1 MKKRMVSILL
11 TACLVLALLP
21 VSALADGDFV
31 EKDGVLVKYTGKGGD
46 LVIPDGF
53 TKIEMSAF
61 KDCGGLTSVTIPGSV
76 DLIGTF
82 AFTGCGSL
90 GSVIMRPGVRVISA
104 YAFYGCDGLISVGIP
119 SSVTRIG
126 GGAFLGCHEITEVY
140 YEGSEEQWRAIRIST
155 ENENLE
161 NATIHYNSTA
171 PAPADAASP
180 VGVTINGNTVQW
192 PDAAP
197 FIDAH
202 NRTMVPLRPVADAM
216 GLEVDWN
223 ANSREASF
231 TDGSKTIFFYIGS
244 SNAYTSE
251 FHSIVMN
258 TEAVIVDGR
267 TYAPIRY
274 LAEFFGYRV
283 NWDGS
288 TRTVIITSDSRPEAS
303 APEAES

>member
-1 MKKRMVSILL
+1 MKKRFLSFLL
-11 TACLVLALLP
+11 TACMVFALLP

-76 DLIGTF
+76 DLIGSF
-82 AFTGCGSL
+82 AFAGCGSL
-90 GSVIMRPGVRVISA
+90 GSVIMRPGVRDIGA
-104 YAFYGCDGLISVGIP
+104 YAFYCCDGLISVGIP
-119 SSVTRIG
+119 SSVTRIR
-126 GGAFLGCHEITEVY
+126 GGAFLGCHDITEVY

-171 PAPADAASP
+171 PDPAAPGAAANS
-180 VGVTINGNTVQW
+180 VSVTVNGNTVQW

-202 NRTMVPLRPVADAM
+202 NRTMVPLRPVADAI

-223 ANSREASF
+223 ANTREASF
-231 TDGSKTIFFYIGS
+231 TDGSRTIFFYIGS

-258 TEAVIVDGR
+258 TEAVIVNGR

-283 NWDGS
+283 NWDGY
-288 TRTVIITSDSRPEAS
+288 TRTVIITEDNAGTNQ
-303 APEAES
+303 